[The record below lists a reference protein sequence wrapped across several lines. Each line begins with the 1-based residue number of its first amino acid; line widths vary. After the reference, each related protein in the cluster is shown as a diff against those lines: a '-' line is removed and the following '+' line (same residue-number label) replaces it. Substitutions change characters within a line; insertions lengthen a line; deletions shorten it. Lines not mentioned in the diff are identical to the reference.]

1 MEVVDQIDG
10 LLRVLWV
17 AALDL
22 LGERLLFVLVVGLS
36 SLLFLPAA
44 WLLAYV
50 DRHPGNFLHRYK
62 IGKVLGDHEEQEKLL
77 RQAMVN
83 VPLQFSV
90 LYFVLYPIEKVLLG
104 SASPMLAALNNR
116 SSTTNL
122 TGLGLSPLSSEFTL
136 LEAPTLCGIVFETA
150 LQFCLL
156 DTFVYFSHRWMHSNL
171 RLWRYHKHHH
181 RWKTPLVMSAVDVNL
196 VEAMIVLFGFVGIR
210 VLMQLFFSVHWVS
223 QGLFLT
229 IHTFFSIYAHSGY
242 EFPWLV
248 TTSSSRHFYHH
259 WRNNG
264 CFGSYTAFWD
274 SVCGTDR
281 EYRRWRGQY
290 DIFQGDF
297 GQTPQDA
304 RLATSQQ

>member
-10 LLRVLWV
+10 LLRVTWV

-22 LGERLLFVLVVGLS
+22 LGERLLFVLVVGFS
-36 SLLFLPAA
+36 NLLFLPAA
-44 WLLAYV
+44 WLHAYV
-50 DRHPGNFLHRYK
+50 DHRPGHFLHRYK
-62 IGKVLGDHEEQEKLL
+62 IGKVLGDHEEQGKLL

-83 VPLQFSV
+83 VPLQFPAT
-90 LYFVLYPIEKVLLG
+90 YFIVYPIEK
-104 SASPMLAALNNR
+104 ALY
-116 SSTTNL
+116 
-122 TGLGLSPLSSEFTL
+122 LGLSPSSSEFAV
-136 LEAPTLCGIVFETA
+136 EAPTLCSIVFETA

-181 RWKTPLVMSAVDVNL
+181 RWKTPLVMCAVDVHL
-196 VEAMIVLFGFVGIR
+196 VEAGIVLFGVLGIR
-210 VLMQLFFSVHWVS
+210 VLMQLCFSVHWVS

-248 TTSSSRHFYHH
+248 TTCSSRHFYHH

-264 CFGSYTAFWD
+264 CYGSYTAFWD

-281 EYRRWRGQY
+281 EYRRWRGRC
-290 DIFQGDF
+290 DIFRGDF

-304 RLATSQQ
+304 QLATSQQ